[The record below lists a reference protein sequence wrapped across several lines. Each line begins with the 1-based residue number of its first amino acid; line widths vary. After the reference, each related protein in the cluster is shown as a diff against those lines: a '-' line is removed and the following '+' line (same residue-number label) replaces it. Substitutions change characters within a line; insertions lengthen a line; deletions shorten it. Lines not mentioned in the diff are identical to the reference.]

1 MCDRLSTALSAD
13 AGDDGEFG
21 DAGADGD
28 EENKLPDDLKNDIM
42 AHLESWK
49 KKWQNISLT
58 LRDMK

>member
-1 MCDRLSTALSAD
+1 MFDRLSTALSAD
-13 AGDDGEFG
+13 AGDDG
-21 DAGADGD
+21 DAGVDGD